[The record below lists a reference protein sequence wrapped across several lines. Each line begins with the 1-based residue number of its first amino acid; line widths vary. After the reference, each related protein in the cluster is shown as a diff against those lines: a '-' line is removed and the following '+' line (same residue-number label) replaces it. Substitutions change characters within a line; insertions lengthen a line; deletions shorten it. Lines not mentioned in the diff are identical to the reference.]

1 MPVNKGADV
10 RQVLIY
16 MLAATAAGLGSAA
29 IAKEPPPFV
38 PVFATDF
45 ADAFVLPTAAGLF
58 GYATNAQGFKANV
71 PMARATNL
79 TDWTL
84 IRDGKK
90 LHDAMPVMPPWARP
104 GFTWAPEVIATSA
117 GYALHF
123 TAKDKRTG
131 LQCIGAAFST
141 SPLGPFTSTATEPLV
156 CQTAL
161 GGTIDSSPFRD
172 ADGTLYLYYKNDGNN
187 PAFRKATDI
196 YVQRL
201 SDDGLSV
208 VGDAKPLLRNDTKWE
223 AHVIE
228 APTMALHDGKYTMF
242 FSANHFGWEPDQP
255 ISVYA
260 IGYATCDGPTGPC
273 TDATEN
279 PILHSY
285 NSPSAGCLSGPGHQT
300 VFAIGQRQFLAF
312 HAWSATTACERAN
325 KGRFLYIAPLRWEA
339 GKPVLQRSLR
349 P

>member
-1 MPVNKGADV
+1 MRHAV
-10 RQVLIY
+10 ISI
-16 MLAATAAGLGSAA
+16 LAGSALTAAAGIA
-29 IAKEPPPFV
+29 AKEPPPFV
-38 PVFATDF
+38 PVFTTDF
-45 ADAFVLPTAAGLF
+45 ADAFILPTPTGIF

-71 PMARATNL
+71 PMARTTNL
-79 TDWTL
+79 TDWAL

-104 GFTWAPEVIATSA
+104 GFTWAPEVVATKA
-117 GYALHF
+117 GYVLHF
-123 TAKDKRTG
+123 TAKDKKTG
-131 LQCIGAAFST
+131 LQCIGAAFGGT
-141 SPLGPFTSTATEPLV
+141 PLGPFASTATEPLV
-156 CQTAL
+156 CQTTL

-172 ADGTLYLYYKNDGNN
+172 ADGRYYLYYKNDGNN
-187 PAFRKATDI
+187 PAFHKPTNI

-201 SDDGLSV
+201 SDDALSV
-208 VGDAKPLLRNDTKWE
+208 TGEAKPLLHNDAGWE

-255 ISVYA
+255 ISIYA
-260 IGYATCDGPTGPC
+260 IGYATCAGPMGPC
-273 TDATEN
+273 ADATEN

-285 NSPSAGCLSGPGHQT
+285 NSPSVGCLSGPGHQA

-325 KGRFLYIAPLRWEA
+325 KGRYLYIAPLRWN
-339 GKPVLQRSLR
+339 GDKPVLQISLR